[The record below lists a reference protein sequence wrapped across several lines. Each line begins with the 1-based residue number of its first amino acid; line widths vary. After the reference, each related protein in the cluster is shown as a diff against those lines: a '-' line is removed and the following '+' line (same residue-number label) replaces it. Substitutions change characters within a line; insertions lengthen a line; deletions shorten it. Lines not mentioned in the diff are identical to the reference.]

1 MSANSTVKTHKVPF
15 GQKVAFGLGMLAN
28 QMFPAAL
35 GIFMVVLVQDLG
47 FPGWMW
53 SAIYFF
59 PRIFDSLTDPI
70 MGYISDNTRSVWG
83 RRRHYVFIGAIIMG
97 IAFVTMW
104 QLYRENGVEY
114 NFYYFMGW
122 SFIFYLGLTLFS
134 VPYVAMGYEMSDDFH
149 ERTNIMA
156 IAQWIG
162 QWAWVIA
169 PWFWVIMYDQS
180 WFPNADT
187 ATRSLALWV
196 GIACA
201 LLAMVP
207 AIFIKSKST
216 KDDDSLAPLTLRGI
230 GGSLMQIFDGFK
242 QAFQSVPFRKLC
254 ISTFLIFNAFN
265 TVAAFS
271 FFIVVYHLFDG
282 DAGAA
287 GVWPTLF
294 GCLGALFTTF
304 LVIPT
309 VAWLSKKLG
318 KKRAFLLS
326 QGISVFG
333 YILLWLLFIPGK
345 PYMFIFALPFFSFGI
360 GSLFTLM
367 MSMTADVCDLDE
379 LNSGKRREG
388 IFGAI
393 YWWMVK
399 FGFAIAGGL
408 SGLII
413 SYVGLTPGAAEQP
426 EGAVTGL
433 RLFFSGVPMLGTLI
447 AMFIMRNYDLDE
459 ARAHEIQAELARRK
473 APQASGYA
481 KSGIGWEGL
490 SRSEILA
497 RFPHFF
503 QGLSD
508 VSSLSGE
515 KLRGQFRQRLE
526 GGMHGMCFSAYQEG
540 QNPWGDTIT
549 EEQVRR
555 RLEVVRPYTQWIRTF
570 SCTNGHERIPEIAK
584 EMGFKTMT
592 GAWISNNK
600 EQNELELASLI
611 QLINKGVVDIASV
624 GNEVL
629 YRGELSEEAVCEYVL
644 RVKQSAGNIPVTYVD
659 AYYQFINR
667 PKLVEACDVI
677 PINCYPFWEGAGIE
691 TAGLYL
697 QEMYRKTKEAAKG
710 KPVIIAETGWPSK
723 GAPVDDAL
731 PSEENYM
738 RYFLDAQTWSEH
750 QQVPCFHFS
759 SFDESWKI
767 HAEGWAGTSWGIWD
781 VKERL
786 KF

>member
-1 MSANSTVKTHKVPF
+1 MSANSTVNTHKVPF

-83 RRRHYVFIGAIIMG
+83 RRRHYVFIGAIVMG

-114 NFYYFMGW
+114 NFYYFMAW

-169 PWFWVIMYDQS
+169 PWFWVIMYDQG

-216 KDDDSLAPLTLRGI
+216 KDDDSLEPLTLRGM

-254 ISTFLIFNAFN
+254 VSTFLIFNAFN

-318 KKRAFLLS
+318 KKRAFLVS

-447 AMFIMRNYDLDE
+447 AMFVMRNYDLDE
-459 ARAHEIQAELARRK
+459 ARAREIQAELARRK

-481 KSGIGWEGL
+481 KSGMGWEGL

-503 QGLSD
+503 QDASD
-508 VSSLSGE
+508 VSRLSGKE
-515 KLRGQFRQRLE
+515 LRGQFGQRLE
-526 GGMHGMCFSAYQEG
+526 SGMHGMCFSAYQEG

-584 EMGFKTMT
+584 EMGLKTMT
-592 GAWISNNK
+592 GAWISNDK
-600 EQNELELASLI
+600 QQNELELASLI

-629 YRGELSEEAVCEYVL
+629 YRGELSEEAVCEYVR
-644 RVKQSAGNIPVTYVD
+644 RVKQSSGNIPVTYVD

-667 PKLVEACDVI
+667 PRLVEACDVI

-781 VKERL
+781 VKEQM

>member
-1 MSANSTVKTHKVPF
+1 MSANSTVNTHKVPF

-83 RRRHYVFIGAIIMG
+83 RRRHYVFIGAIVMG

-114 NFYYFMGW
+114 NFYYFMAW

-134 VPYVAMGYEMSDDFH
+134 VPYVAMGYEMRDDFH

-169 PWFWVIMYDQS
+169 PWFWVIMYDQG

-216 KDDDSLAPLTLRGI
+216 KDDDSLEPLTLRGM

-447 AMFIMRNYDLDE
+447 AMFVMRNYDLDE
-459 ARAHEIQAELARRK
+459 ARAREIQAELARRK

-481 KSGIGWEGL
+481 KSGMGWEGL

-503 QGLSD
+503 QGASD
-508 VSSLSGE
+508 VSRLSGKE
-515 KLRGQFRQRLE
+515 LRGQFGQRLE
-526 GGMHGMCFSAYQEG
+526 SGMHGMCFSAYQEG

-629 YRGELSEEAVCEYVL
+629 YRGELSEEAVCEYVR
-644 RVKQSAGNIPVTYVD
+644 RVKQSSGNIPVTYVD

-667 PKLVEACDVI
+667 PRLVEACDVI

-781 VKERL
+781 VKERR

>member
-1 MSANSTVKTHKVPF
+1 MSANSTVNTHKVPF

-83 RRRHYVFIGAIIMG
+83 RRRHYVFIGAIVMG

-114 NFYYFMGW
+114 NFYYFMAW

-169 PWFWVIMYDQS
+169 PWFWVIMYDQG

-216 KDDDSLAPLTLRGI
+216 KDDDSLEPLTLRGM

-254 ISTFLIFNAFN
+254 VSTFLIFNAFN

-318 KKRAFLLS
+318 KKRAFLVS

-447 AMFIMRNYDLDE
+447 AMFVMRNYDLDE
-459 ARAHEIQAELARRK
+459 ARAREIQAELARRK

-481 KSGIGWEGL
+481 KSGMGWEGL

-503 QGLSD
+503 QGASD
-508 VSSLSGE
+508 VSRLSGKE
-515 KLRGQFRQRLE
+515 LRGQFGQRLE
-526 GGMHGMCFSAYQEG
+526 SGMHGMCFSAYQEG

-629 YRGELSEEAVCEYVL
+629 YRGELSEEAVCEYVR
-644 RVKQSAGNIPVTYVD
+644 RVKQSSGNIPVTYVD

-667 PKLVEACDVI
+667 PRLVEACDVI

-781 VKERL
+781 VKEQM